1 MQIKDKLLNQN
12 SQFKPTIIQLK
23 SLSKNKK
30 KLLKLQ
36 LPKNSYLK
44 LNYLISTEKCV
55 DQVKLYKRKKIEDNK
70 NLDNID
76 IQYKINDNNKP
87 KIIKKTIVNKKDT
100 NLSYNTSFYFNKN
113 FNIKGSKFIIIK

>member
-1 MQIKDKLLNQN
+1 M
-12 SQFKPTIIQLK
+12 
-23 SLSKNKK
+23 
-30 KLLKLQ
+30 
-36 LPKNSYLK
+36 
-44 LNYLISTEKCV
+44 